1 MTGAGTLLDL
11 IIDWIVERST
21 ELTDAQ
27 RAKLALACRPL
38 EVPDA
43 IDAELAADAK
53 DRPAITTVKIE
64 IIPPKDVAP

>member
-21 ELTDAQ
+21 TLTDAQ

-38 EVPDA
+38 EAPDV
-43 IDAELAADAK
+43 IDEELAADAK